1 MRNTCTIEL
10 KHHIYDNCFFRK
22 SRDAKTGTMSIQ
34 VYRIGETGY
43 TDPLLTVTENLG
55 PQAPRHVAIKNYAE
69 NEGILSSAKT
79 GDCQKGCD
87 AYHNGIYLF
96 PRLRDRRGNLEQIRC
111 ITFTD

>member
-43 TDPLLTVTENLG
+43 ADPLLTVTENLG

-69 NEGILSSAKT
+69 NEGILSSLQKLGIVKKVVTRITT
-79 GDCQKGCD
+79 G
-87 AYHNGIYLF
+87 YISF
-96 PRLRDRRGNLEQIRC
+96 PVCEIDEEILNKYVA
-111 ITFTD
+111 

>member
-43 TDPLLTVTENLG
+43 ADPLLTVTENLG
-55 PQAPRHVAIKNYAE
+55 PQAPRHAAIKNYAE
-69 NEGILSSAKT
+69 NEGILSSLQKLGIVKKVVTHITT
-79 GDCQKGCD
+79 G
-87 AYHNGIYLF
+87 YISF
-96 PRLRDRRGNLEQIRC
+96 PVCEIDEEILNKYVA
-111 ITFTD
+111 

>member
-43 TDPLLTVTENLG
+43 ADPLLTVTENLG
-55 PQAPRHVAIKNYAE
+55 PQAPRHVQRDIS
-69 NEGILSSAKT
+69 LSPSARSTRKS
-79 GDCQKGCD
+79 
-87 AYHNGIYLF
+87 
-96 PRLRDRRGNLEQIRC
+96 
-111 ITFTD
+111 

>member
-43 TDPLLTVTENLG
+43 ADPLLTVTENLG

-69 NEGILSSAKT
+69 NEGKHY
-79 GDCQKGCD
+79 GQGQK
-87 AYHNGIYLF
+87 
-96 PRLRDRRGNLEQIRC
+96 RQTTKRGLLTTNKG
-111 ITFTD
+111 

>member
-69 NEGILSSAKT
+69 NEGKHYGQGHKRQT
-79 GDCQKGCD
+79 MKWGC
-87 AYHNGIYLF
+87 
-96 PRLRDRRGNLEQIRC
+96 
-111 ITFTD
+111 

>member
-43 TDPLLTVTENLG
+43 ADPLLTVTENLG

-69 NEGILSSAKT
+69 NE
-79 GDCQKGCD
+79 D

-96 PRLRDRRGNLEQIRC
+96 PRLRNRRGNLEQIRC